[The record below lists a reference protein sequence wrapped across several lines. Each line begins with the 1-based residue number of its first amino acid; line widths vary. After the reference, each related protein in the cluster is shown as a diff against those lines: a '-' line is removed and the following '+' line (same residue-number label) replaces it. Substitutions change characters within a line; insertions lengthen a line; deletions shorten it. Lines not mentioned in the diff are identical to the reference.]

1 MWALVGWSQLCD
13 LMFHKKTAQ
22 NVMHEQVYCCNEAA
36 NHQLPIA
43 GAFWVIQVVS
53 AEGCSSLTQNLM
65 QLCCSAHSVIL
76 NTTATQYTCSLNS
89 IYRPHWPAQWSCH
102 CSRLCIPVHFPW
114 LPGYIDVAQNFLVI
128 LTMAGLFQDRP
139 YKQMLN
145 QNAEEKISIPI
156 LTENWINSSQSKT
169 LHL

>member
-1 MWALVGWSQLCD
+1 MSSKFLNLFPFKGDFSFGKSQKSQGAKSGLQGHWVTWVIWCFDKNSAWDVIREWACFCD
-13 LMFHKKTAQ
+13 
-22 NVMHEQVYCCNEAA
+22 EAV
-36 NHQLPIA
+36 NHQWPIA
-43 GAFWVIQVVS
+43 AAFWVIQVVS

-139 YKQMLN
+139 YKQ
-145 QNAEEKISIPI
+145 I
-156 LTENWINSSQSKT
+156 
-169 LHL
+169 